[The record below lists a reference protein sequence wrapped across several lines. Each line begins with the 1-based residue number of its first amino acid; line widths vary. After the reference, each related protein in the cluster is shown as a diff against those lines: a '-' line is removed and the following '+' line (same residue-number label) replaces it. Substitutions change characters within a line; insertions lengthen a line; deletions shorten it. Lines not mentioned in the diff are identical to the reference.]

1 MQETQEMQVQSLV
14 GKIPWSREWQVTL
27 VFLPHSETLRMRLH
41 ARGVPEASDMSR
53 SCTHYV
59 EGPSHFSS
67 FAFITPSQLTLS
79 LFFLFFFSLIFIGA
93 FLLYNAV
100 LISVV
105 QQSES
110 DIYIYI
116 YIYIPSF
123 LDSLSI

>member
-27 VFLPHSETLRMRLH
+27 VFLPHPETLRMRLH
-41 ARGVPEASDMSR
+41 ARGFPEASDKSR

-67 FAFITPSQLTLS
+67 SAFITPSQLS
-79 LFFLFFFSLIFIGA
+79 LFSVIFIGA

-110 DIYIYI
+110 VICVYIYI
-116 YIYIPSF
+116 LSF
-123 LDSLSI
+123 LDFLPI